1 MSKQNE
7 QTVAVASVKPVH
19 VQEQN
24 ALEALGV
31 EFTLSSTAPAYPRLP
46 RNKAWFVST
55 ENGFLVVTLGVRGS
69 NGVGYPEAE
78 VRILAQAVSGHGT
91 VMDAMRY
98 LADI

>member
-1 MSKQNE
+1 MSKQNK
-7 QTVAVASVKPVH
+7 QTTVVVSVKPVH

-46 RNKAWFVST
+46 HNKAWFVSAD
-55 ENGFLVVTLGVRGS
+55 NGFLVVTLGVRGS
-69 NGVGYPEAE
+69 NGVGYPKAE
-78 VRILAQAVSGHGT
+78 IRILAQAVSGHDT

-98 LADI
+98 LASI

>member
-7 QTVAVASVKPVH
+7 QTTAVASVKPVH

-46 RNKAWFVST
+46 RNKAWFVSAERGT
-55 ENGFLVVTLGVRGS
+55 HSCAGRLWSRHCNGC
-69 NGVGYPEAE
+69 YAIPC
-78 VRILAQAVSGHGT
+78 
-91 VMDAMRY
+91 
-98 LADI
+98 

>member
-7 QTVAVASVKPVH
+7 QTTAVASVKPVH

-31 EFTLSSTAPAYPRLP
+31 ESTAPAYPRLP
-46 RNKAWFVST
+46 RNKAWFVSS

-78 VRILAQAVSGHGT
+78 VRILAQAVSGHDT